1 MNEMEIRDIKEAVEG
16 HKKETEGNEKVKF
29 SLEIE
34 VFDQKEV
41 IPFETTRRGLEEFK
55 RIMNEPKTVRET
67 VLLEELNDE
76 KDNLTF
82 YDGVILLQEIFERIV
97 TDYFDEN
104 DKDAFGYRYDLG
116 LIDKMEDILRNE
128 VLNKIEN
135 IRREHLHDLFIL
147 NSRIYKLPAWMRN
160 EKSKIRDR

>member
-1 MNEMEIRDIKEAVEG
+1 MNEIEIRDIKEAVEG
-16 HKKETEGNEKVKF
+16 HKKESEDNEKVKF

-34 VFDQKEV
+34 VCDQKEV
-41 IPFETTRRGLEEFK
+41 IPFETTKRGLEEFK
-55 RIMNEPKTVRET
+55 RIMNEPKNVRET
-67 VLLEELNDE
+67 VLLEELNE
-76 KDNLTF
+76 EMDNLTF
-82 YDGVILLQEIFERIV
+82 YDGVVLLQEIFERIV

-104 DKDAFGYRYDLG
+104 DKDVFGYRFDLG

-147 NSRIYKLPAWMRN
+147 NSKIYKRPAWMR
-160 EKSKIRDR
+160 KKD

>member
-1 MNEMEIRDIKEAVEG
+1 MRDIKKEVED
-16 HKKETEGNEKVKF
+16 NEKVKF

-34 VFDQKEV
+34 VCDQKEV

-55 RIMNEPKTVRET
+55 RIMNKPKEVREE
-67 VLLEELNDE
+67 VLLEELCEENG
-76 KDNLTF
+76 NLTF

-104 DKDAFGYRYDLG
+104 DKDAFGFRYDLG

-135 IRREHLHDLFIL
+135 IRKEHLHDLFIL
-147 NSRIYKLPAWMRN
+147 NSRIYKRPAWMRN
-160 EKSKIRDR
+160 ETLKDSSD

>member
-1 MNEMEIRDIKEAVEG
+1 MSEVKKDIKIEE
-16 HKKETEGNEKVKF
+16 KKADEKVKF
-29 SLEIE
+29 SLKIE
-34 VFDQKEV
+34 VFDQTEV

-55 RIMNEPKTVRET
+55 RIMNEPKIVRET
-67 VLLEELNDE
+67 VLLEELKDE
-76 KDNLTF
+76 NNNLTF

-104 DKDAFGYRYDLG
+104 DKDVFGYRFDLG

-135 IRREHLHDLFIL
+135 IRKEHLHGLFIL
-147 NSRIYKLPAWMRN
+147 NSRIYKQPAWMR
-160 EKSKIRDR
+160 KKA

>member
-1 MNEMEIRDIKEAVEG
+1 MNELEMEEIKKAVEG
-16 HKKETEGNEKVKF
+16 YEKETEDNEKVKF
-29 SLEIE
+29 HIEIE

-55 RIMNEPKTVRET
+55 RIMNEPKNVRET
-67 VLLEELNDE
+67 MLLEELNE
-76 KDNLTF
+76 EMDNLTF

-128 VLNKIEN
+128 ILNKIEN
-135 IRREHLHDLFIL
+135 IRREHLHELFIL
-147 NSRIYKLPAWMRN
+147 NSNIYKQLAWMRN
-160 EKSKIRDR
+160 